1 MGLLKNLFGG
11 SKEPVKAAPPK
22 VDVQASIQN
31 LSEQTEKI
39 EKRQK
44 VLEVKMNDL
53 KKSAIEKKQKGN
65 TKGALMDMKQMKMR
79 EKEIAKLDGQ
89 MLVLQEQQMMIEGAN
104 NDQSVVNAMKQGA
117 GAIKELNKQADV
129 DDIAELQD
137 ELADMKADAD
147 ERGEFFAN
155 MAQEG
160 NDELLDELNELEAD
174 AVEEEMGNMNINNN
188 FIPQANP
195 TIPMQ

>member
-195 TIPMQ
+195 T

>member
-1 MGLLKNLFGG
+1 
-11 SKEPVKAAPPK
+11 
-22 VDVQASIQN
+22 
-31 LSEQTEKI
+31 
-39 EKRQK
+39 
-44 VLEVKMNDL
+44 
-53 KKSAIEKKQKGN
+53 
-65 TKGALMDMKQMKMR
+65 
-79 EKEIAKLDGQ
+79 
-89 MLVLQEQQMMIEGAN
+89 
-104 NDQSVVNAMKQGA
+104 MKQGA

>member
-1 MGLLKNLFGG
+1 
-11 SKEPVKAAPPK
+11 
-22 VDVQASIQN
+22 
-31 LSEQTEKI
+31 
-39 EKRQK
+39 
-44 VLEVKMNDL
+44 
-53 KKSAIEKKQKGN
+53 
-65 TKGALMDMKQMKMR
+65 
-79 EKEIAKLDGQ
+79 
-89 MLVLQEQQMMIEGAN
+89 
-104 NDQSVVNAMKQGA
+104 MKQGA

-137 ELADMKADAD
+137 ELADIKADAD

-174 AVEEEMGNMNINNN
+174 AVEQEMGNMNINNN

-195 TIPMQ
+195 T

>member
-1 MGLLKNLFGG
+1 
-11 SKEPVKAAPPK
+11 
-22 VDVQASIQN
+22 
-31 LSEQTEKI
+31 
-39 EKRQK
+39 
-44 VLEVKMNDL
+44 
-53 KKSAIEKKQKGN
+53 
-65 TKGALMDMKQMKMR
+65 
-79 EKEIAKLDGQ
+79 
-89 MLVLQEQQMMIEGAN
+89 
-104 NDQSVVNAMKQGA
+104 MKQGA

-174 AVEEEMGNMNINNN
+174 AVEQEMGNMNINNN

-195 TIPMQ
+195 T